1 MNKSILIGVIG
12 FFLLTGIV
20 VTIWNCGNSE
30 SYWPQTDYTYTYVYN
45 GKESKKSPILS
56 LGPKNDKS
64 KNPEF
69 TLKPLGNYTIN
80 MYRRVEGKDWELL
93 GNIPAGQTSYK
104 DTTPPIPPIPPVTPV
119 THIPQC
125 DDHCTESSD
134 CSGAYGG
141 CTSCV
146 GNKCTKPIPVTHIPQ
161 CDDHCTE
168 QSDCSG
174 ASGGCTS
181 CVGNKCTTPNPSN
194 CLKSGNPFGPGGTC
208 EKSCCKNTC
217 FKDGS
222 YFCSDDQC
230 QNNVP
235 TPLCCP
241 NKGGGGCGE
250 CNTALCKAPPPPPS
264 PSGYVFNY
272 DKTDNHLGIK
282 VDKTKDNYFFILG
295 DWGAGPT
302 GCEKAQQA
310 VANKMLDYYN
320 KNKNNK
326 NLLFVLTLGDNF
338 YWTGLDRGDMFE
350 NTWSNFY
357 KDLCN
362 YKWLS
367 CMGNHDWGDNDSY
380 CVCPSN
386 KPYKEINGQKYQ
398 CNQLNSDK
406 GGYRPPGT
414 ENYYL
419 PDFGYHYTINDLD
432 LEIIVTSQTG
442 DGHSESTGGASNG
455 RPNVEKHCGGE
466 DNMTNK
472 LTAISN
478 SGKDLI
484 TSRAHETK
492 KKNVIIAQHYD
503 DLDESMHSLFT
514 DINKSAKVISAAG
527 HVHDTYCAKKDG
539 NLCTHVI
546 SGGGGGCCLGH
557 PACTANGEV
566 GSGAGFFVVN
576 IDASNNMTTEQ
587 IMVGG
592 QQINEWGWVYV

>member
-1 MNKSILIGVIG
+1 MYKINNMNKKILIGVIG

-104 DTTPPIPPIPPVTPV
+104 DT
-119 THIPQC
+119 
-125 DDHCTESSD
+125 
-134 CSGAYGG
+134 
-141 CTSCV
+141 
-146 GNKCTKPIPVTHIPQ
+146 KPIPIPHITQ

-222 YFCSDDQC
+222 YFCSDEQC

-235 TPLCCP
+235 TPRCCS
-241 NKGGGGCGE
+241 NKGGCGE
-250 CNTALCKAPPPPPS
+250 CNTALCKAPPP
-264 PSGYVFNY
+264 SGYVFNY
-272 DKTDNHLGIK
+272 DKKDNHLKIK

-302 GCEKAQQA
+302 GCEKVQQA
-310 VANKMLDYYN
+310 VASKMLEYYN
-320 KNKNNK
+320 KNKNDK

-338 YWTGLDRGDMFE
+338 YWTGLDRGDMFT
-350 NTWSNFY
+350 NVWSNFY

-362 YKWLS
+362 YRWLS

-406 GGYRPPGT
+406 GGYRPST
-414 ENYYL
+414 LSENYYL
-419 PDFGYHYTINDLD
+419 PDFGYHYTIDDLD

-442 DGHSESTGGASNG
+442 DGHSESTGGDNTG
-455 RPNVEKHCGGE
+455 RVKVEQNCGGNT
-466 DNMTNK
+466 NMMNK
-472 LTAISN
+472 LTDISN
-478 SGKDLI
+478 AGKDLI

-527 HVHDTYCAKKDG
+527 HVHNTSCAKYDG

-546 SGGGGGCCLGH
+546 SGGGGGCCRGH
-557 PACTANGEV
+557 PACTPKGEV
-566 GSGAGFFVVN
+566 GSGAGFFVVT
-576 IDASNNMTTEQ
+576 IDTSNNMTTEQ

-592 QQINEWGWVYV
+592 Q

>member
-104 DTTPPIPPIPPVTPV
+104 DT
-119 THIPQC
+119 
-125 DDHCTESSD
+125 
-134 CSGAYGG
+134 
-141 CTSCV
+141 
-146 GNKCTKPIPVTHIPQ
+146 KPIPVTQ

-194 CLKSGNPFGPGGTC
+194 CLKSGNPFGPGGKC

-235 TPLCCP
+235 TPRCCT

-250 CNTALCKAPPPPPS
+250 CNTALCKAPPTPPS

-295 DWGAGPT
+295 DWGAGTNQT
-302 GCEKAQQA
+302 GCNNAQRA
-310 VANKMLDYYN
+310 VAKKMLEYYN
-320 KNKNNK
+320 NNKNK
-326 NLLFVLTLGDNF
+326 NLLFVLTVGDNF
-338 YWTGLDRGDMFE
+338 YWTGLEDDSNMFTTE
-350 NTWSNFY
+350 WSEYY

-362 YKWLS
+362 YKWLA
-367 CMGNHDWGDNDSY
+367 CMGNHDWGDSDPN
-380 CVCPSN
+380 CVCPSSN
-386 KPYKEINGQKYQ
+386 PDVKVINGQKYQ
-398 CNQLNSDK
+398 CNQLNADK
-406 GGYRPPGT
+406 GGYRPT
-414 ENYYL
+414 TISENYYL
-419 PDFGYHYTINDLD
+419 PDFGYHYTIDDLN

-442 DGHSESTGGASNG
+442 DGHSDSTGGDNNG
-455 RPNVEKHCGGE
+455 RFKVEQNCSGNT
-466 DNMTNK
+466 NMTNK
-472 LTAISN
+472 LTAISKA
-478 SGKDLI
+478 GQQLI
-484 TSRAHETK
+484 EYRATNTPY
-492 KKNVIIAQHYD
+492 KNIIIAQHYD
-503 DLDESMHSLFT
+503 DLEEPMSSLFT
-514 DINKSAKVISAAG
+514 SINKAATVISTAG
-527 HVHDTYCAKKDG
+527 HVHTTTCDKMDG
-539 NLCTHVI
+539 NLCTHI
-546 SGGGGGCCLGH
+546 TSGGGGGCCKGS
-557 PACTANGEV
+557 PACTAGGNAGI
-566 GSGAGFFVVN
+566 GAGFFVVT
-576 IDASNNMTTEQ
+576 IDSNKNMSTEQ
-587 IMVGG
+587 IMVLS
-592 QQINEWGWVYV
+592 

>member
-1 MNKSILIGVIG
+1 MYKINDMNKSILIGVIG
-12 FFLLTGIV
+12 FFLLIGIV
-20 VTIWNCGNSE
+20 VIIWNCGNSE
-30 SYWPQTDYTYTYVYN
+30 SYWPQTDYTYVYVYN

-69 TLKPLGNYTIN
+69 TLEPLGNYTIN

-104 DTTPPIPPIPPVTPV
+104 DTTPP
-119 THIPQC
+119 
-125 DDHCTESSD
+125 
-134 CSGAYGG
+134 
-141 CTSCV
+141 
-146 GNKCTKPIPVTHIPQ
+146 
-161 CDDHCTE
+161 
-168 QSDCSG
+168 
-174 ASGGCTS
+174 
-181 CVGNKCTTPNPSN
+181 
-194 CLKSGNPFGPGGTC
+194 
-208 EKSCCKNTC
+208 
-217 FKDGS
+217 
-222 YFCSDDQC
+222 
-230 QNNVP
+230 
-235 TPLCCP
+235 
-241 NKGGGGCGE
+241 
-250 CNTALCKAPPPPPS
+250 PPPSPS

-302 GCEKAQQA
+302 GCETVQKA
-310 VANKMLDYYN
+310 VADKMLDYYN
-320 KNKNNK
+320 NNKDNK
-326 NLLFVLTLGDNF
+326 NLLFVLTVGDNF
-338 YWTGLDRGDMFE
+338 YWTGLDQGDMFK
-350 NTWSNFY
+350 NTWSNIY
-357 KDLCN
+357 KDLCY

-386 KPYKEINGQKYQ
+386 NPYKEINGQKYQ
-398 CNQLNSDK
+398 CNQLNADK
-406 GGYRPPGT
+406 GGYRPTGT

-442 DGHSESTGGASNG
+442 DGHSESTGGDSSG
-455 RPNVEKHCGGE
+455 RSNVEKNCGGG

-484 TSRAHETK
+484 TSRARETQTNNV
-492 KKNVIIAQHYD
+492 KNVIIAQHYD
-503 DLDESMHSLFT
+503 DLDDSMYSLFT
-514 DINKSAKVISAAG
+514 SINKSAKVISAAG
-527 HVHDTYCAKKDG
+527 HVHNTYCAKQDG

-546 SGGGGGCCLGH
+546 SGGGGGCCLAH
-557 PACTANGEV
+557 PACTAKGEV

-576 IDASNNMTTEQ
+576 IDTSKNMTTEQ

-592 QQINEWGWVYV
+592 Q